1 MIDQYLSVKQ
11 TVVIPVNGEQQSEV
25 INKSKHKRMAIFT
38 PPAWTAADLGLLGCM
53 TKDGTF
59 VPIEQAS
66 DGAEVALKCEAN
78 KVITFDT
85 AALRNLIEA
94 VPFIKLRSG
103 ASGELVVEDCEDAW
117 NELEDGD
124 LTQSVEAT
132 DIKEGAG
139 ALKWV
144 IADGMG
150 AGDIIATEVISK
162 DLTTYKAIRLWIK
175 CSVATAAGNLK
186 LLLDDNAQC
195 ASPTETLAI
204 PALEANTWTQVN
216 LTLAAPGGCGSLIS
230 IGMEYDADIGACT
243 IYLDDVRAVKEIPQA
258 AERTFEIA
266 LYR

>member
-59 VPIEQAS
+59 VPIVKAS

-85 AALRNLIEA
+85 DGLRYLIEA

-124 LTQSVEAT
+124 LTQTLETT
-132 DIKEGAG
+132 DVKVGAG

-144 IADGMG
+144 IGEDMD
-150 AGDIIATEVISK
+150 AGDIIATEIISK

-175 CSVATAAGNLK
+175 CSIATAAGNLK
-186 LLLDDNAQC
+186 LLLDDTAKC
-195 ASPTETLAI
+195 VSPVETLSI
-204 PALEANTWTQVN
+204 PALAANTWTQVN
-216 LTLAAPGGCGSLIS
+216 LTLAGPAGCGALIS
-230 IGMEYDADIGACT
+230 IGMEYDADIGVCT